1 MPPIRSHATECGSS
15 NPKQSLSHFPYH
27 NSRAAPI
34 LTHNSK
40 GSDTIIDDSLLHIRH
55 NSPITIYKRLPDLM
69 WLKALLMNQSSNMRG
84 TSSPTS
90 STATPQRSVNKHLWV
105 GTDQG
110 SRRFQA
116 DGSSSVVSSRKLFT
130 REEIN
135 HGVSTVLAELQFQ
148 SKDQK
153 QVLGASLQGGL
164 QYVDEKVSL
173 YQE

>member
-1 MPPIRSHATECGSS
+1 M
-15 NPKQSLSHFPYH
+15 QL
-27 NSRAAPI
+27 
-34 LTHNSK
+34 
-40 GSDTIIDDSLLHIRH
+40 
-55 NSPITIYKRLPDLM
+55 
-69 WLKALLMNQSSNMRG
+69 
-84 TSSPTS
+84 
-90 STATPQRSVNKHLWV
+90 
-105 GTDQG
+105 
-110 SRRFQA
+110 QA

-135 HGVSTVLAELQFQ
+135 RRVSTVLTELQFQ